1 MRTTPEAT
9 PAIIQLP
16 SPIPETTPTT
26 PTDANSGSPQ
36 HNPNMAAAAANGP
49 IVDALS
55 FIVEPSPLS
64 CDHEANAKPSPAE
77 QGQGIKW

>member
-16 SPIPETTPTT
+16 SPIPETTPT
-26 PTDANSGSPQ
+26 DANSGSPQ
-36 HNPNMAAAAANGP
+36 HKPNIAAAAASGP

-55 FIVEPSPLS
+55 FIVEPSR
-64 CDHEANAKPSPAE
+64 
-77 QGQGIKW
+77 